1 MQAKNKGEPQKLNA
15 QMMDLYK
22 KHGANPMGGCLP
34 IILQI
39 PIFFAI
45 YRVLS
50 NAIELKSAPWIF
62 WVQDLAAMDP
72 YFVLPI
78 LMGLTMF
85 LQQRIT
91 PANFT
96 DPMQEKIMKF
106 LPLIFT
112 FFFISFPAGLTLYW
126 FINNLFSIGQQYYV
140 NKLFEKRKQE
150 QTVEKGNKK

>member
-1 MQAKNKGEPQKLNA
+1 
-15 QMMDLYK
+15 
-22 KHGANPMGGCLP
+22 
-34 IILQI
+34 
-39 PIFFAI
+39 
-45 YRVLS
+45 
-50 NAIELKSAPWIF
+50 
-62 WVQDLAAMDP
+62 
-72 YFVLPI
+72 
-78 LMGLTMF
+78 MGLTMF